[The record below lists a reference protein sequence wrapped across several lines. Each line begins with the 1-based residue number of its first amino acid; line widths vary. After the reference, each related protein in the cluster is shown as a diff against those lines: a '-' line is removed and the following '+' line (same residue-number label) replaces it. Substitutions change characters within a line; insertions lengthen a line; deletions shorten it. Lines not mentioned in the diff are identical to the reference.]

1 MWTNSKFK
9 AWLEEINISDLSQEQ
24 LKQEASKFC
33 NKFGKV
39 NKKTV
44 FRCVEDFLKTEKKE
58 LTKASLIIFK
68 EKGGTEGKM
77 KGRFDVPPQNY
88 CPRDFKAFSLAEE
101 NLAKEEKEDLHANYN
116 LARMVIINDLERL
129 PLLMVNDVTPEVYL
143 WVITIS
149 VSVWPIC
156 HPWIHTLH
164 KLSLRY

>member
-33 NKFGKV
+33 NKFGNV

-68 EKGGTEGKM
+68 EKGGTEGRM
-77 KGRFDVPPQNY
+77 KGRFDVPPPDY
-88 CPRDFKAFSLAEE
+88 CPKDFKAFKITSV
-101 NLAKEEKEDLHANYN
+101 D
-116 LARMVIINDLERL
+116 
-129 PLLMVNDVTPEVYL
+129 PL
-143 WVITIS
+143 
-149 VSVWPIC
+149 
-156 HPWIHTLH
+156 
-164 KLSLRY
+164 R